1 MQRVVALHAANLFY
15 LGARDRL
22 TVRND
27 RERLHGRLRQLA
39 RVPRQHVALN
49 ELEKPHHILRIQCAR
64 RQLHLMPVAFER
76 KAALIEVVL
85 VAQLNQRIL
94 YLMNRHI
101 QRLGQVLYTHRLA
114 RDEENRLDAPGKIA
128 ALLHDVI
135 RKAQL
140 LLVLCLVHSVSSVA
154 LSPYSSTSLPRPG

>member
-1 MQRVVALHAANLFY
+1 
-15 LGARDRL
+15 
-22 TVRND
+22 
-27 RERLHGRLRQLA
+27 
-39 RVPRQHVALN
+39 
-49 ELEKPHHILRIQCAR
+49 
-64 RQLHLMPVAFER
+64 MPVAFER
-76 KAALIEVVL
+76 KAALIEVVF
-85 VAQLNQRIL
+85 VAQVNQRIL